1 VTRPRVWLYSRTN
14 CHLCEVARADV
25 QRICGELAVQF
36 DETDVDSDPVLRAE
50 YGDRVPVIVVDD
62 KEHGYF
68 RVDEARLRAALR

>member
-1 VTRPRVWLYSRTN
+1 MTRPRVRLYSRAN

>member
-1 VTRPRVWLYSRTN
+1 MTPPRVRLYSRTN

-25 QRICGELAVQF
+25 QRICDELAVQF

-68 RVDEARLRAALR
+68 RVNEARLRAALR

>member
-1 VTRPRVWLYSRTN
+1 LYSRTN

-25 QRICGELAVQF
+25 QRICDELAVQF

-68 RVDEARLRAALR
+68 RVNEARLRAALR